1 MKLYKYM
8 PLRKEFFE
16 DPLLR
21 LTPPSALN
29 DPFDSKPTDSGI
41 ERKSVFFFEPDP
53 LDDEKTPS
61 KQLQEYY
68 KRDLETGLE
77 QYGIISLTENPY
89 SLLMWAH
96 YADEHRG
103 MVIELSC
110 DEATF
115 NYHDKYTKTC
125 GVSQKI
131 PNRVIYSSRRP
142 GYELHDDVIYDYY
155 EDKFFTHYALIK
167 GDDWMY
173 EKEHRYIL
181 RESELDAVIFDVN
194 SHDSIS
200 KLKHDH
206 VVITCI
212 KDLTYKVTASA
223 PAFCD
228 HLHWWLCLAEGKG
241 LVHNTKIF
249 KRINK
254 NSIKTIYFGCKITDH
269 QVDLVRKTILGSQFI
284 NHDIP
289 LFKASANKNRFEINF
304 QLLK

>member
-41 ERKSVFFFEPDP
+41 ERKSIFFFEPDP
-53 LDDEKTPS
+53 LDDENIS
-61 KQLQEYY
+61 SQKQKEYY
-68 KRDLETGLE
+68 KRDLEYGLE

-103 MVIELSC
+103 MVVELSC
-110 DEATF
+110 DASTF
-115 NYHDKYTKTC
+115 NYHDKYTETC
-125 GVSQKI
+125 GVSKKI
-131 PNRVIYSSRRP
+131 PTRVIYSSRRP
-142 GYELHDDVIYDYY
+142 GYELPDDVIYDYY

-167 GDDWMY
+167 GDDWIY

-181 RESELDAVIFDVN
+181 RENELDAVIFDVG
-194 SHDSIS
+194 SHESIVE
-200 KLKHDH
+200 LQHEH
-206 VVITCI
+206 LVITCI
-212 KDLTYKVTASA
+212 NGLTYKVTARTQ
-223 PAFCD
+223 AFSG

-241 LVHNTKIF
+241 LVYNAKIF
-249 KRINK
+249 KRVNK
-254 NSIKTIYFGCKITDH
+254 NSIKSIYFGCKVAAN
-269 QVDLVRKTILGSQFI
+269 QVEEMKSTILKSQFI

-289 LFKASANKNRFEINF
+289 LFKAFADKNRFEINF
-304 QLLK
+304 ELLK